1 MKKILKLIPILF
13 LVLTFS
19 CEQDDDNSRFYNDPT
34 SGWVEFATPS
44 SGTTV
49 SPFAESLSL
58 PVSLRVPVYEGGLN
72 VTYSLV
78 AVEGD
83 FTSIVGTLSTDTLSF
98 SSDVSPGADGTPS
111 VQNIVIA
118 FENLDLVTEPI
129 VFDVVLT
136 AVDVDGVTIGVDDD
150 SITSY
155 RVSTPCPV
163 VTSATYNVDVAALG
177 GSAPSHTVDL
187 VPVSGVANQYTV
199 TSTWGPTFLSWATG
213 DDSYDDQYLYSA
225 TISIN
230 DDLTVSVVSTD
241 STVGGDGSA
250 ETDGYGTYDSCND
263 VFLITLTQGLFT
275 TDFTVDLT
283 MTAL

>member
-111 VQNIVIA
+111 VQNIVIG

-163 VTSATYNVDVAALG
+163 VTADSYNVDVTGPNGAT
-177 GSAPSHTVDL
+177 PSHTVAL
-187 VPVSGVANQYTV
+187 TPTGVANQFSV
-199 TSTWGPTFLSWATG
+199 TSTWGPEFVAEVAGQPALAG
-213 DDSYDDQYLYSA
+213 QYLYSA